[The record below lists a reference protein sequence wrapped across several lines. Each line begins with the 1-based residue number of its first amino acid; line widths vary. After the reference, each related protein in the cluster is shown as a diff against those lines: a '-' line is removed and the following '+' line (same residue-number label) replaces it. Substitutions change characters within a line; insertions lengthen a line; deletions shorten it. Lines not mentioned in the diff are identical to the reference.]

1 VVVASF
7 AAVAVGY
14 LLARNDSISNWWFV
28 VLVGLVIVAMPLA
41 AKRLAPPPTAVATTD
56 GHAAVP
62 LELVGVARPFEPAD
76 RDMLDRELGLPV
88 GGR

>member
-1 VVVASF
+1 
-7 AAVAVGY
+7 VAVGY
-14 LLARNDSISNWWFV
+14 LLARNDTISNWWFV

-41 AKRLAPPPTAVATTD
+41 AKVLMPPSPVAASSAD
-56 GHAAVP
+56 GREDVP